1 MTSINVRCWAPLRSA
16 LAALPLLLL
25 LLALSNLHQPPPANV
40 SRFKVRETYHQNS
53 KQVTQQVGSQDCPLV
68 ACQTGIRVTVD
79 IQSVYNGGRPYA
91 CFAYDQEDPDRSL
104 LAAVPLTTSPRTQ
117 GKGECQPPVAG
128 IPLWEPETPEPTLP
142 PRICYQTSNPVI
154 GGRITWNSS
163 QNYIASSHTKAS
175 PGTFFWCNG
184 TLSNCMNSSDP
195 GPCFVVNSSPTNL
208 VWRVGARL
216 VAPSIPLPDPPGR
229 LSSLP
234 PCHVRGVYRYL
245 HRPHAGA
252 GRDTSGT
259 VWSWLRTLMTSSSKP
274 WSPLLLL

>member
-175 PGTFFWCNG
+175 PAPYLLKFIRSRIAEMSRVT
-184 TLSNCMNSSDP
+184 
-195 GPCFVVNSSPTNL
+195 VNQ
-208 VWRVGARL
+208 
-216 VAPSIPLPDPPGR
+216 
-229 LSSLP
+229 
-234 PCHVRGVYRYL
+234 
-245 HRPHAGA
+245 
-252 GRDTSGT
+252 
-259 VWSWLRTLMTSSSKP
+259 
-274 WSPLLLL
+274 LLLHPYTRLPSACLYLTLAFNPPPTPPPRPDIPGQLQVARTSRRPLSPKGQDIRSERAQDQIHADM